1 MLLAGSG
8 IGALVTS
15 GSDFGWPKFWATVA
29 LIAGGCFIFT
39 MSIYCV
45 VALWRLVLST
55 LENPTKPRTKA
66 LLSLLGVFDL
76 HGEITK
82 NGIGR
87 VRAVGLSGTLL
98 IPIFAVVFMFVL
110 SSGFK
115 IESTYK
121 EERLSHENPNEDAE
135 KSSGSLKISGDLPPY
150 LRNAPITDDDAR
162 PHAN

>member
-8 IGALVTS
+8 VGAFVGS
-15 GSDFGWPKFWATVA
+15 GSDFGWPKFWATAV
-29 LIAGGCFIFT
+29 LIVGGCFIFT

-45 VALWRLVLST
+45 VALWRIVLDT

-82 NGIGR
+82 VGIGR

-98 IPIFAVVFMFVL
+98 IPMFAAIFMFVL
-110 SSGFK
+110 SSGFQ
-115 IESTYK
+115 IERTYT
-121 EERLSHENPNEDAE
+121 EGHVSHGSSGDDSGTA
-135 KSSGSLKISGDLPPY
+135 SGSLKISGDLPPY
-150 LRNAPITDDDAR
+150 LQHADNKEDDAR